1 LESFMILKL
10 VRQLALTI
18 AVMAILLFL
27 PAGRLDCP
35 GAWLFLA
42 EMSLA
47 GLATG
52 VWLDRHDPEL
62 LAERMKPI
70 FQRTQPSWDRWFLI
84 LAVSLWGGWL
94 VLMGLER
101 RLAGSHLPFWLA
113 VAGAALMLVSFAIIQ
128 WTFQSN
134 SFAAAVVRIQTERG
148 HRVISTGPYAL
159 VRHPMYAGAVLFLL
173 SIPLMLGSLWGLI
186 LAPAIVSLLALR
198 AVREERTLAA
208 GLEGYADYMRRVRYR
223 LVPGLW

>member
-1 LESFMILKL
+1 MILKL
-10 VRQLALTI
+10 LRQLALTI

-27 PAGRLDCP
+27 PAGRLDWP

-113 VAGAALMLVSFAIIQ
+113 VAGAALMLIAFAIIQ

-159 VRHPMYAGAVLFLL
+159 VRHPMYAGAALFLL

-186 LAPAIVSLLALR
+186 LAPAMVSLLALR

>member
-1 LESFMILKL
+1 MIAKL
-10 VRQLALTI
+10 TRQMAITI
-18 AVMAILLFL
+18 AILAILLFL
-27 PAGRLDCP
+27 PAGRLDWP

-42 EMSLA
+42 EMGFVGFA
-47 GLATG
+47 MGI
-52 VWLDRHDPEL
+52 WLERHDPAL
-62 LAERMKPI
+62 LAERMKPV
-70 FQRTQPSWDRWFLI
+70 FQRSQPSWDRWFLI
-84 LAVSLWGGWL
+84 VAVSLWAGWL

-101 RLAGSHLPFWLA
+101 RLAGWQLPFWLG
-113 VAGAALMLVSFAIIQ
+113 VAGAVLMLVSFAIVQ
-128 WTFQSN
+128 WTFQAN

-159 VRHPMYAGAVLFLL
+159 VRHPMYAGAVLFLI

-186 LAPAIVSLLALR
+186 LAPIMASILAFR

-223 LVPGLW
+223 LIPGLW

>member
-1 LESFMILKL
+1 MILKL

-27 PAGRLDCP
+27 PAGRLDWP

-186 LAPAIVSLLALR
+186 LAPAMVSLLALR